1 MPSQTKSFYLNF
13 IFFAHTTLSAT
24 RQKTKKMLAIDDD
37 EHREPSLFPS
47 LTTWR
52 DSFSRSHEEAR
63 RTHGRFCFKKVS
75 DDDEPTRP
83 VSSMQFTVEF
93 HRIFFAGCCCC
104 CFLREFALNLTQT
117 RAEQFV
123 NANHVRFLSNR
134 DLASFFLHFFAN
146 GCFVFELS
154 DTSIPTLHLTAAAP
168 LAQSTLLLLDASRS
182 LTLKVSNCQV
192 QGWSIFRHN
201 RFVCVKRVRAR
212 ANSNSLIRVIFYA
225 FNCLYSKLSFSHLNG
240 ERRQLWRQFSA
251 DNPLVVVKNESLS

>member
-75 DDDEPTRP
+75 DDDDDDEPTGP

-93 HRIFFAGCCCC
+93 HRIFFAGCC

-134 DLASFFLHFFAN
+134 DLASLFGIFLRTD
-146 GCFVFELS
+146 VLS
-154 DTSIPTLHLTAAAP
+154 
-168 LAQSTLLLLDASRS
+168 
-182 LTLKVSNCQV
+182 SNCQTP
-192 QGWSIFRHN
+192 
-201 RFVCVKRVRAR
+201 
-212 ANSNSLIRVIFYA
+212 
-225 FNCLYSKLSFSHLNG
+225 
-240 ERRQLWRQFSA
+240 QFQ
-251 DNPLVVVKNESLS
+251 PCI